1 MCESRNGIWGDEVVN
16 KKLLQPALQ
25 ISPNEA
31 NRPQSVCQTF
41 LSGNVFHELL
51 ILRIL
56 DLEKCFHFEVVRG
69 CARTMGK
76 T

>member
-16 KKLLQPALQ
+16 KKPLQPALQ

-41 LSGNVFHELL
+41 LSGNVFSPTLN
-51 ILRIL
+51 
-56 DLEKCFHFEVVRG
+56 FENFG
-69 CARTMGK
+69 LGK
-76 T
+76 MFPF